1 LDFNNFD
8 LHEDILSGI
17 TSLGFKSPT
26 PIQEQTLPIVL
37 ANKDLIGCAQTGT
50 GKTGAFL
57 IPILSKIAKNKTG
70 KVNTLIIV
78 PTRELAVQI
87 DQQAEGMAYFA
98 GISTYSIY
106 GGGTGQSFDQEK
118 KALIEGADIIIATPG
133 RLIMHLNQNY
143 VDFSSVEHL
152 ILDEADRMLDMGF
165 QEALTK
171 IIGHIPKKRQTLM
184 FSATMPARIRQLASS
199 ILNNP
204 EQINIAI
211 SRPAEK
217 ITQSAYMVYEEQKP
231 GLFVHLI
238 EELNPKSTIVFTSS
252 RQKVKDILRELKR
265 LKTKAKGISSD
276 LDQKEREDVLMEFRA
291 RQLPILVA
299 TDVLSRGIDI
309 EGIDL
314 VVNYDAPAEPEDY
327 IHRIGRTA
335 RAEAKGQAI
344 TFITPKDQNRF
355 RRIEKLMEMSIDK
368 PNAPEFLGSVPEY
381 STEYKKSNTK
391 KNFKKKK
398 PGTHKPQNGNVSSRP
413 KKESGKNESQ
423 N

>member
-1 LDFNNFD
+1 MDFNNFD

-37 ANKDLIGCAQTGT
+37 ANKDIIGCAQTGT

-87 DQQAEGMAYFA
+87 DQQAEGMSYFA
-98 GISTYSIY
+98 GISTYSVY
-106 GGGTGQSFDQEK
+106 GGGSGQSFDQEK
-118 KALIEGADIIIATPG
+118 KALTEGADIIIATPG

-143 VDFSSVEHL
+143 VDFSSVQHL

-165 QEALTK
+165 QDALTK
-171 IIGHIPKKRQTLM
+171 IIGHLPKKRQTLL
-184 FSATMPARIRQLASS
+184 FSATMPPKIRQLAGA

-217 ITQSAYMVYEEQKP
+217 ITQSAYIVFEEQKP
-231 GLFVHLI
+231 GVFMHII
-238 EELNPKSTIVFTSS
+238 EELKPTSTIVFTSS
-252 RQKVKDILRELKR
+252 KLKIKEILRELRK
-265 LKTKAKGISSD
+265 LKNQAKGISSD
-276 LDQKEREDVLMEFRA
+276 LDQKEREEVLMEFRA
-291 RQLPILVA
+291 RKLPILVA

-314 VVNYDAPAEPEDY
+314 VVNYDVPAEPEDY

-344 TFITPKDQNRF
+344 TFITPRDQSRF
-355 RRIEKLMEMSIDK
+355 RRIEKLMEMTIDK
-368 PNAPEFLGSVPEY
+368 PKIPESLGAVPDY
-381 STEYKKSNTK
+381 STEYKSTSNNK
-391 KNFKKKK
+391 KRPFKKKK
-398 PGTHKPQNGNVSSRP
+398 PANFKPRNGN
-413 KKESGKNESQ
+413 NNSQ
-423 N
+423 